1 MGRFVERMR
10 AVGALLLAV
19 AVLDALIDQL
29 MESVGQAPSVGG
41 ETP

>member
-1 MGRFVERMR
+1 MGRFTGWIR

-29 MESVGQAPSVGG
+29 MESVGQLPSVGDDS
-41 ETP
+41 P

>member
-1 MGRFVERMR
+1 MGRFVERMG

-29 MESVGQAPSVGG
+29 MESVGRLPSVGG
-41 ETP
+41 DSR